1 MMTIKE
7 ISERISGKFA
17 EKGIE
22 INKASV
28 ESQLDRLI
36 NEFCVNPAEAERAV
50 LSDLGREYQVD
61 VVSSANSGT
70 GESVRSINLIRA
82 GEWVSVE
89 GRVVSLEDVR
99 SDAIR
104 QSGTLADET
113 GAIRFVI
120 WSKAGKEPLR
130 EGKWYRIN
138 HGVADEFRGALSLK
152 IHSGTEIEEI
162 DGRILP
168 MPMAVPLAELKPG
181 IATIRVKLVQE
192 WEPRHERI
200 LQIGILGDES
210 GTVKFTIWK
219 DGSSEQETLKPDTVY
234 EIYYAPVDEY
244 QGRCSV
250 TLRDGMFMEVEG
262 SIDVGAQKQTYS
274 GAIIQI
280 SPGSGLIRRC
290 PVEGCRRMLSR
301 QNYCP
306 VHEHQENFIYDLRLK
321 AVLDN
326 GRNAF
331 NIIVRK
337 DALEKISGMTLEE
350 AISIAESS
358 PIGLE
363 EILEK
368 ISQSILGRY
377 MICTGSEFDNRLI
390 IDECV
395 PMSFDSSRLASLIN
409 AAAGEVDI

>member
-1 MMTIKE
+1 MSIKE

-22 INKASV
+22 INIASV
-28 ESQLDRLI
+28 EAQLDRLI
-36 NEFCVNPAEAERAV
+36 NEFCVNPVEAERAV

-61 VVSSANSGT
+61 MLSPAGSGT
-70 GESVRSINLIRA
+70 GDAVKGIDQVIA
-82 GEWVSVE
+82 GEWVSIE
-89 GRVVSLEDVR
+89 GRVVSVEDVR
-99 SDAIR
+99 SDAVA
-104 QSGTLADET
+104 QSGTIADET
-113 GAIRFVI
+113 GAIRYVI
-120 WSKAGKEPLR
+120 WSKAGKDSLK
-130 EGKWYRIN
+130 EGKWYRIS
-138 HGVADEFRGALSLK
+138 HGVADEFRGAISLK
-152 IHSGTEIEEI
+152 IHSGTEVEEI
-162 DGRILP
+162 EGRILP
-168 MPMAVPLAELKPG
+168 MPVPVPVAELKPG

-200 LQIGILGDES
+200 LQTGILGDES

-219 DGSSEQETLKPDTVY
+219 DGSPDQESLKPDTVY

-262 SIDVGAQKQTYS
+262 SIELGARKQTFS
-274 GAIIQI
+274 GALIQI

-290 PVEGCRRMLSR
+290 PVEGCKRMLSR

-306 VHEHQENFIYDLRLK
+306 VHEHQGNFIYDLRLK

-326 GRNAF
+326 GRNAL

-337 DALEKISGMTLEE
+337 DALEKVSGMTLDE
-350 AISIAESS
+350 AVSIAESS

-368 ISQSILGRY
+368 ISKAILGRY

-390 IDECV
+390 VDECV
-395 PMSFDSSRLASLIN
+395 PVSFDSTRLASLIN
-409 AAAGEVDI
+409 AAAGEVDL

>member
-1 MMTIKE
+1 MPIKE
-7 ISERISGKFA
+7 ISERISGKFV

-28 ESQLDRLI
+28 ETQLDRLI

-50 LSDLGREYQVD
+50 LSDLSREYQVD
-61 VVSSANSGT
+61 VISTANAGT
-70 GESVRSINLIRA
+70 GEVVRSINLVRA
-82 GEWVSVE
+82 GEWVSIE

-99 SDAIR
+99 SDAIA

-113 GAIRFVI
+113 GAIRYVI
-120 WSKAGKEPLR
+120 WSKSGKEILK
-130 EGKWYRIN
+130 EGKWYRIS
-138 HGVADEFRGALSLK
+138 HAVADEFKGAVSLK
-152 IHSGTEIEEI
+152 VHSGTEIEEI

-168 MPMAVPLAELKPG
+168 IPVPVPLAELKPG
-181 IATIRVKLVQE
+181 IATVRIKLVQE

-200 LQIGILGDES
+200 LQTGIVGDES

-219 DGSSEQETLKPDTVY
+219 DGSPEQETLKPDVVY

-250 TLRDGMFMEVEG
+250 TLRDGMFMEVDG
-262 SIDVGAQKQTYS
+262 SIEVGTLKQSFS

-290 PVEGCRRMLSR
+290 PVEGCKRMLSR

-306 VHEHQENFIYDLRLK
+306 VHEHQEKFIYDLRLK

-326 GRNAF
+326 GISAL

-337 DALEKISGMTLEE
+337 DALEKVSGITLDE

-363 EILEK
+363 EIMEK
-368 ISQSILGRY
+368 LSKAIIGRY
-377 MICTGSEFDNRLI
+377 MVCTGSEFDNRLI
-390 IDECV
+390 VDECI
-395 PMSFDSSRLASLIN
+395 PMAFDSARLASLIN
-409 AAAGEVDI
+409 AAAEGGDL